1 MGSWYLVRHGET
13 EWNLQGRI
21 QGHIDVPLYPLGR
34 KKVQAQ
40 ANSLADLSFAAV
52 YSSDLSRTVETAQ
65 ILVND
70 ADVSVQTNPTLR
82 EFSYG
87 QWEGLTLE
95 EVQARDPE
103 DFALRFRQRDVEFS
117 APGGE
122 STIQLLRR
130 VRRFYVK
137 AASVHGPEENL
148 LVVAHGGSIRALTLC
163 LLGLSDEHFWRFRVD
178 CASLSVIGNYSS
190 GRVLERWNITAP
202 LCADSTNG
210 GP

>member
-1 MGSWYLVRHGET
+1 MGSWYLVRHGQT
-13 EWNLQGRI
+13 QWNLQGRI
-21 QGHIDVPLYPLGR
+21 QGHTDVPLGELGR
-34 KKVQAQ
+34 RNVRAQ
-40 ANSLADLSFAAV
+40 AKRLDGLTFAAV
-52 YSSDLSRTVETAQ
+52 YASDLSRTVETAR
-65 ILVND
+65 ILIND
-70 ADVSVQTNPTLR
+70 ADVSVQTDPNLR

-87 QWEGLTLE
+87 QWEGLTPE

-103 DFALRFRQRDVEFS
+103 DFALRFRQRDADFA

-122 STIQLLRR
+122 SAIQLLQR

-178 CASLSVIGNYSS
+178 CASLSVIRNYFG
-190 GRVLERWNITAP
+190 GRVLEHWNITAP
-202 LCADSTNG
+202 LCADSSNG